1 MQKNDKERD
10 EHFRPTKLGG
20 RFREAFSIRMF
31 CVILGLGLLPF
42 AGIFANFELP
52 AGTLHEVK
60 AQAQAPASSPGTQG
74 MVTVEPGSAPSP
86 VADTLVLNGSFENG
100 FADWGNNG
108 WGSWGRPVRFTSGQY
123 SGTGGLR
130 FAAPGSLSQAI
141 TNRITPE
148 HTYKLSFYAR
158 VSAPGEKAYAG
169 VMFLT
174 ADGSINGNPN
184 LVITSTSYQLYS
196 ISFIANQAA
205 TVYVYARTDFPSF
218 QLLERLRRYLRQSWW
233 SPCSWFAGLS
243 VSRWICLPSFADFDD
258 FQIVPFS
265 PSPTAPTVSLSAS
278 PSTVAS
284 GENTV
289 LTWTSNNATSC
300 TGMSFPTNGAI
311 SGSVTVSATRPTVY
325 SVFCVG
331 PEGNANRTVGILP
344 SNSRLPQ
351 LGTLLPL
358 GDSLTYGYVS
368 DGDPHNDDGGYRRYL
383 WDDIAAIGLSC
394 TTNFVGPLQTGVV
407 TSDRDHEGHGNW
419 RTDQLLPLIRPDMDT
434 YNPNIVLMQAGGNDI
449 VQGASV
455 STALNGLASMLD
467 AIYAAKPDVKVYVFS
482 YPGPRQNNIFS
493 STWNATS
500 NRQLT
505 SGLRSLVSQRAAAGK
520 KIQFVD
526 MAEANLDTSLNS
538 TDFGQDGVH
547 LSPQGYKRIA
557 DVLFNALINDR
568 L

>member
-1 MQKNDKERD
+1 MQKNDKKRD
-10 EHFRPTKLGG
+10 ENVRPTKLGG

-31 CVILGLGLLPF
+31 CVILGLGLLAF

-52 AGTLHEVK
+52 ADSLRQVK
-60 AQAQAPASSPGTQG
+60 AQVQVPAASPGAHST
-74 MVTVEPGSAPSP
+74 VTADAGSAPSP
-86 VADTLVLNGSFENG
+86 VADTPILNGSFENG
-100 FADWGNNG
+100 FVSWGNNG
-108 WGSWGRPVRFTSGQY
+108 WGSWGRPVRLTSGQY

-141 TNRITPE
+141 TNRMTPE
-148 HTYKLSFYAR
+148 NTYTLSFYAR
-158 VSAPGEKAYAG
+158 VSAPGEKAHAG

-196 ISFIANQAA
+196 ISFIATQAA

-243 VSRWICLPSFADFDD
+243 VSHWICLPSFADFDD
-258 FQIVPFS
+258 FQIVPFR
-265 PSPTAPTVSLSAS
+265 PSPTVPTVSLSAN
-278 PSTVAS
+278 PTTVAS
-284 GENTV
+284 GESTV
-289 LTWTSNNATSC
+289 LTWSSANATSC
-300 TGMSFPTNGAI
+300 TGMGFPTNGAV
-311 SGSVTVSATRPTVY
+311 SGSVTVSAMRPTVY

-331 PEGNANRTVGILP
+331 PEGEANKTVGILT
-344 SNSRLPQ
+344 STSTLPQ
-351 LGTLLPL
+351 LGSLLPL

-383 WDDIAAIGLSC
+383 WDDIAAIGLSS
-394 TTNFVGPLQTGVV
+394 TTNFVGPLQTGVI
-407 TSDRDHEGHGNW
+407 TIDRDHEGHGGW
-419 RTDQLLPLIRPDMDT
+419 RTDQLLPLIPPDMDA
-434 YNPNIVLMQAGGNDI
+434 YNPNIVVMQAGANDI

-455 STALNGLASMLD
+455 STALNGVASMLD
-467 AIYAAKPDVKVYVFS
+467 AIYAAKPNVKVYVFS
-482 YPGPRQNNIFS
+482 YPGPRQNNTFS

-505 SGLRSLVSQRAAAGK
+505 SGLRSLVSQRAAGGK

-538 TDFGQDGVH
+538 TDFGQDGIH

-557 DVLFNALINDR
+557 DVLFRALINDR